1 MPNQCEGCRLKLR
14 LQGNIHVD
22 SNGYPV
28 QECIKDKF
36 TPNEFLSDMGTVHM
50 DEASRLFH

>member
-50 DEASRLFH
+50 DEASRLFY